1 MVVGA
6 GYVSLEVLEN
16 LYERG
21 LHPTL
26 IHRSDKINKLMDADM
41 NQPIL
46 DELDKREIPYRLNE
60 EIDAINGN
68 EITFKSGKVEHYDMI
83 IEGVGTHP
91 NSKFIESSNIK
102 LDRKRFH
109 TGKR

>member
-1 MVVGA
+1 
-6 GYVSLEVLEN
+6 
-16 LYERG
+16 
-21 LHPTL
+21 
-26 IHRSDKINKLMDADM
+26 M

-91 NSKFIESSNIK
+91 NTKIYRKLNLK
-102 LDRKRFH
+102 LD
-109 TGKR
+109 